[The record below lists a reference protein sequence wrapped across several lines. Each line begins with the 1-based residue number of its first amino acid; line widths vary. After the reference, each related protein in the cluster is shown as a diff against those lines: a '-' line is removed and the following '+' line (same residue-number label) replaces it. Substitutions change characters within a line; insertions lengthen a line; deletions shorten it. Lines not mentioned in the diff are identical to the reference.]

1 MAAPFHG
8 AAFFMS
14 DVQAQRILAVSLLS
28 TERVK
33 LRCVYDGMVLLVAGI
48 ERVEGS
54 IFTWRK
60 GLSREVDKAQADGW
74 SVLVE
79 EMGDTISQYATPVL
93 FSDPHPQENRAILS
107 VALDWYFA
115 MHNAGTIQYQPGTE
129 QCRITES
136 AVDVTTDEKGRNRYS
151 LDWQRIKG
159 PQRAMMLACLAAE
172 GVQVM
177 SEPWLKAM
185 YGDVGVAPPELTPAQ
200 RIQKSLSEQD
210 RKAERRSQIATG
222 ILPGDDNE

>member
-1 MAAPFHG
+1 MAASSFG

-14 DVQAQRILAVSLLS
+14 DVQAQRILTISLLS

-33 LRCVYDGMVLLVAGI
+33 LRCVYDGMVLLIAGI
-48 ERVEGS
+48 ERIEGS

-60 GLSREVDKAQADGW
+60 GLAKEVDKAQADGW

-93 FSDPHPQENRAILS
+93 FSDPHPQENRPLLS

-151 LDWQRIKG
+151 LDWQRVKG

-172 GVQVM
+172 GVQSM
-177 SEPWLKAM
+177 SEPWLRAM
-185 YGDVGVAPPELTPAQ
+185 YGDMEVTPPPLTPWDRMKQ
-200 RIQKSLSEQD
+200 SLAD
-210 RKAERRSQIATG
+210 GDLARERASQEARQ
-222 ILPGDDNE
+222 